1 MVIYLFAD
9 DTKIMRKVD
18 NEEDAKALQSDL
30 NTLES
35 WSKQWLL
42 QFNSDK
48 CHVLTI
54 GKFEH
59 IRHTERYQLYGNEL
73 DHVFEEK
80 DLGVYID
87 SELKFDEH
95 ISNKVNKANAMV
107 GLIRRSF
114 SYLDGELFKKL
125 YTCFVRP
132 HLEYAQ
138 AIWQPH
144 LVKQKR
150 MIENVQIRATKL
162 VDGFHDLTYEERL
175 KRLGLPTLTYRRER
189 GDMIEVYKH
198 IKIYD
203 ERIISSNFRR
213 QQRPSRKHDFQ
224 LVENVPADG
233 VRGKQHNAFYFRT
246 NRQWNDLPATVVNA
260 ETVDQFKNRLDK
272 AWEGRSTSYEA
283 EA

>member
-1 MVIYLFAD
+1 MSYNINDLPETVSSNVYLFAD

-114 SYLDGELFKKL
+114 SYLDGELSKKL
-125 YTCFVRP
+125 YT
-132 HLEYAQ
+132 
-138 AIWQPH
+138 
-144 LVKQKR
+144 
-150 MIENVQIRATKL
+150 
-162 VDGFHDLTYEERL
+162 
-175 KRLGLPTLTYRRER
+175 
-189 GDMIEVYKH
+189 
-198 IKIYD
+198 
-203 ERIISSNFRR
+203 
-213 QQRPSRKHDFQ
+213 
-224 LVENVPADG
+224 
-233 VRGKQHNAFYFRT
+233 
-246 NRQWNDLPATVVNA
+246 
-260 ETVDQFKNRLDK
+260 
-272 AWEGRSTSYEA
+272 
-283 EA
+283 